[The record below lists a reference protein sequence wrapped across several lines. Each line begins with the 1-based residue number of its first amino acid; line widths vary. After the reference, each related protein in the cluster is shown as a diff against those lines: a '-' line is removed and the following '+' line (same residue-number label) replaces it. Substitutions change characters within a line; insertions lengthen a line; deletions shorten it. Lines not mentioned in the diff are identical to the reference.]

1 MAEQN
6 NNDPNVFS
14 VDTRFQQLARRPGG
28 VSRDRALDNAQRQ
41 IDAMKADFVDWL
53 DRELQELTT
62 SIRKV
67 AADAGDA
74 AALERAHQA
83 CCQLRDVGGT
93 MGFELVTFVA
103 KNFCDIIEAIKAG
116 APYDKD
122 IVDCHVDALLLAKTD
137 TYRSMRPDEVPE
149 MSRGLRRVVELAS
162 AGAAREPK

>member
-1 MAEQN
+1 MTDPN
-6 NNDPNVFS
+6 KSDPNVFS

-28 VSRDRALDNAQRQ
+28 VSRDRALGNAQRQ

-53 DRELQELTT
+53 DGELQQLTA

-67 AADAGDA
+67 AANPGDA
-74 AALERAHQA
+74 AALERANQA

-93 MGFELVTFVA
+93 MGFELITFVA
-103 KNFCDIIEAIKAG
+103 KNFCDILDAIKAG
-116 APYDKD
+116 APYDAD
-122 IVDCHVDALLLAKTD
+122 IVDCHIDALLLAKTD

-162 AGAAREPK
+162 ADAAREAK